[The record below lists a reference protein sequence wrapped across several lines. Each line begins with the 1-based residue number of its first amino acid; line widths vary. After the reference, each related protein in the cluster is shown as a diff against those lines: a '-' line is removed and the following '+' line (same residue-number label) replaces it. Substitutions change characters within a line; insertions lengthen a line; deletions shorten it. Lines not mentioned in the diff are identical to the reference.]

1 MANAT
6 RKTTKS
12 SQNAGAGTTAKSYQD
27 AFPSIFERLNNIA
40 SNYAS
45 GDIIQAFAMAGMGM
59 ANLATI
65 QNQRVKA
72 INPLPADYTKDD
84 LGEFLR
90 KPELNE
96 MPLRQVT
103 EGLRWTAYPVE
114 KLIKSYADMLTY
126 RHYVI
131 PQYIADSEQD
141 DTFLREWRLVDQI
154 EKKFKV
160 KENGQPATQ
169 QALAQGKVFYILR
182 YDIDKVHNRVN
193 TVFFQQ
199 LPTQWSRIIGFN
211 NISRYTIS
219 FDMTYFLQPGTD
231 YTQYGDLFEPYLR
244 DFDAVFGDTV
254 KGNKPSKGTY
264 YYASEPETERV
275 IPIKIGKRTF
285 NAHIDRLNANGV
297 GSPKMFQQN
306 GRWCYY
312 VSLPID
318 RVWTFEID
326 SSTAIAVTPFA
337 GLLQTFA
344 RQANFEEA
352 QLSLVINPLL
362 KLFTGEVPYDKDEG
376 ATARDKFMLTH
387 GAIEYF
393 KDDFMQLMQATQTA
407 GAALYIAP
415 LQNIKSHDF
424 AESSIAN
431 GVSSSFLQYGFE
443 KAGLT
448 ALIPVTDKPSQ
459 GTAEVSAKL
468 EAQFAKAVYSTLTD
482 MFNYLLYT
490 LNLKYSWQIH
500 IFGDVYSEAQ
510 MRADALKQLDKGDLS
525 QHFVLAALDGITIL
539 DRLSMCRVIK
549 GSKLIDLLTPPAT
562 SYTQSAQSKKPT
574 EAATVE
580 GGAPTKTEQEKEE
593 TKTIKQ
599 TAGEVAEE

>member
-1 MANAT
+1 MANAA

-12 SQNAGAGTTAKSYQD
+12 QQNCSASSAAKGYQD
-27 AFPSIFERLNNIA
+27 AFPSIFERLNNIE
-40 SNYAS
+40 STYTS
-45 GDIIQAFAMAGMGM
+45 TDIIQAFAMAGMGM

-126 RHYVI
+126 RHYIV
-131 PQYIADSEQD
+131 PQYITDSEQD
-141 DTFLREWRLVDQI
+141 DTFMREWRLVDQI
-154 EKKFKV
+154 EKKFKI

-182 YDIDKVHNRVN
+182 HDIDKVHNRVN
-193 TVFFQQ
+193 TIFFQQ

-231 YTQYGDLFEPYLR
+231 YTQYGDLFEPYLS

-254 KGNKPSKGTY
+254 KDSKPSRGTY
-264 YYASEPETERV
+264 YYASNPETERV
-275 IPIKIGKRTF
+275 VTVKVGKKTF
-285 NAHIDRLNANGV
+285 NAHIDRLNANGT

-326 SSTAIAVTPFA
+326 ASTAIAVTPFA

-362 KLFTGEVPYDKDEG
+362 KLFTGEVPYDKDES
-376 ATARDKFMLTH
+376 ATARD
-387 GAIEYF
+387 
-393 KDDFMQLMQATQTA
+393 
-407 GAALYIAP
+407 
-415 LQNIKSHDF
+415 
-424 AESSIAN
+424 
-431 GVSSSFLQYGFE
+431 
-443 KAGLT
+443 
-448 ALIPVTDKPSQ
+448 
-459 GTAEVSAKL
+459 
-468 EAQFAKAVYSTLTD
+468 
-482 MFNYLLYT
+482 
-490 LNLKYSWQIH
+490 
-500 IFGDVYSEAQ
+500 
-510 MRADALKQLDKGDLS
+510 
-525 QHFVLAALDGITIL
+525 
-539 DRLSMCRVIK
+539 
-549 GSKLIDLLTPPAT
+549 
-562 SYTQSAQSKKPT
+562 
-574 EAATVE
+574 
-580 GGAPTKTEQEKEE
+580 
-593 TKTIKQ
+593 
-599 TAGEVAEE
+599 